1 MPFTL
6 VAVDG
11 NAPVGMATLK
21 LKDLRSMP
29 DLGPWLSSLYVIPAR
44 RGEGIGTSLIS
55 AVAEEARRR
64 EFHELFL
71 FLSQRH
77 MALLEGF
84 YTKREWRCIATALD
98 NDGRTTKVFR
108 LELNQR

>member
-11 NAPVGMATLK
+11 SEPVGMVTLK

-29 DLGPWLSSLYVIPAR
+29 ELGPWLSSLYVIPSR
-44 RGEGIGTSLIS
+44 RGQGIGTSLIS
-55 AVAEEARRR
+55 AVIDEARRR
-64 EFHELFL
+64 GFHELFL
-71 FLSQRH
+71 FLSQRS
-77 MALLEGF
+77 MNVLEEF

-98 NDGRTTKVFR
+98 NDGLSTKVFR
-108 LELNQR
+108 LELNQW